1 MGEREKGGQ
10 IKNFYNV
17 NRSQHRASDRLRK
30 KVKFRGIFRDKF
42 AEKRSLLKK
51 KSQFRGNFLGKFCLK
66 GVGFAVISRTVLMKQ
81 NGKFPIFAGGGND
94 ER

>member
-10 IKNFYNV
+10 IKKFYNV

-30 KVKFRGIFRDKF
+30 KVKFCGIFRDKF

-51 KSQFRGNFLGKFCLK
+51 KPISGKFCSK
-66 GVGFAVISRTVLMKQ
+66 GIGFAVISRTVLMKQ
-81 NGKFPIFAGGGND
+81 NRKFTIFAGGGND